1 MEKLRERFK
10 TFFGQVTQK
19 NTLNNIVYLSVAT
32 LLFLG
37 LDAFQ
42 SYNYLLFH
50 SIAEIISIVSS
61 FIIFIIVLMTWKHLR
76 ENNYL
81 CFLGITFFFIGLMDI
96 MHMLSFKGMGIF
108 KGYDSDLPIQ
118 LWIIA
123 RYIQAF
129 SLLIAVMLIKR
140 KEQINGKSV
149 FLTYAIVCGIVL
161 GMIFYWDIFPECY
174 IEGYGLTPFKIVSE
188 YIISILFI
196 CSAAMMLRYKKVF
209 KKEILWLLLV
219 STVFQILAELS
230 FTTYNDL
237 YAFANFLGHYFKII
251 AIVLFSKAILVTLD
265 EEVLEREKNEEKLQE
280 ERTFTEALLESLP
293 GYLYVY
299 DELGRLVRWNKKH
312 EEMTGYTA
320 EELPYMTLDKWFEGE
335 DVLRVAAAAEE
346 VFQKGYG
353 EVEAHLI
360 MKNGKKRH
368 VRSNGVLLKIKG
380 KNYFTGIGM
389 DIGKQKKDEEELLR
403 LNSNLESIITERTI
417 QLEEINCELE
427 ETNTM
432 LEEEISERK
441 KVETEILRLNSN
453 LENIVKERTYQ
464 LEEMNCELEET
475 NAMLEEEVSERQ
487 KVEKEIM
494 ALNQTLDKSNTLLTS
509 VLESSPEIIIF
520 ALDSNY
526 CYLSFNT
533 RHKEVMFAIWGKE
546 ITVGMNMLA
555 VIGNHEDSYKAE
567 QNFKRV
573 LAGESFTLIEEY
585 GDEQCSRL
593 TWQDYWSPIFSNDG
607 NVIGITCF
615 VLNITELKRI
625 EDALKESEER
635 FRTMFEQAP
644 LGMALIDSITGQIYH
659 VNVRFA
665 EIIGRTMDEMRI
677 SNWMGITHPDDIQE
691 ELANMAQL
699 NTGKILGFRMNK
711 RYIRLNQSIVWTN
724 MTAAALKVEE
734 EGKPCHLCMIEDIT
748 ESKAIQERLEKYQI
762 IVEKANDIIMFL
774 DFQGNILEVN
784 DAAVRMYGY
793 TFEEFLT
800 MTIFDLRR
808 LEKEEYVIAQMNR
821 AYQEGI
827 VFETTHYRK
836 DGTFFPVEVS
846 SQGNSLGNK
855 NVILSIVRDISERK
869 KHEEIVIATMKKAE
883 AANAAKGQFLA
894 NMSHEIRTPMNGI
907 IGMTDL
913 ALMADSEQE
922 QREYLRIVKSST
934 MSLLRVLNDILD
946 YSKIEAGK
954 IDLEE
959 VPFHLSTII
968 TEVVELFD
976 VSAKQSGLALTLHFD
991 NQIPNAIIGD
1001 SLRLRQV
1008 LSNLVGNGI
1017 KFTTQGEVS
1026 ICVALEEQQEDK
1038 VKIKFVITDTGIGIS
1053 TDKLNK
1059 LFKRFSQVDDS
1070 NTRQFGGTG
1079 LGLAISQKLVE
1090 LMGGEIGVESKES
1103 IGSQFFFT
1111 AIFRLQGGSN
1121 PLIGEDAAYEKNTA
1135 LGRVKQKKVL
1145 LAEDDLVSRKIVTNF
1160 LIKHGFQVH
1169 AVENGREAVAACE
1182 KKKFDIILMDINMPY
1197 LDGYSVT
1204 TIIQST
1210 EKNMNCFT
1218 PIVAMTAYALKG
1230 DKEKCLEAGMDDYI
1244 SKPINLREF
1253 LTMMEKYTD
1262 GTG

>member
-1 MEKLRERFK
+1 
-10 TFFGQVTQK
+10 
-19 NTLNNIVYLSVAT
+19 
-32 LLFLG
+32 
-37 LDAFQ
+37 
-42 SYNYLLFH
+42 
-50 SIAEIISIVSS
+50 
-61 FIIFIIVLMTWKHLR
+61 
-76 ENNYL
+76 
-81 CFLGITFFFIGLMDI
+81 
-96 MHMLSFKGMGIF
+96 
-108 KGYDSDLPIQ
+108 LPIQ

-123 RYIQAF
+123 RYMQAF
-129 SLLIAVMLIKR
+129 SLLIAAMLIKR
-140 KEQINGKSV
+140 TEQINGKNIFSA
-149 FLTYAIVCGIVL
+149 YAIVCGIVL
-161 GMIFYWDIFPECY
+161 SMIFYWDIFPECY

-196 CSAAMMLRYKKVF
+196 SSAAMILKYKEFF

-219 STVFQILAELS
+219 SILFQIFAELS
-230 FTTYNDL
+230 FTTYSDL
-237 YAFANFLGHYFKII
+237 YAFSNFLGHYFKII
-251 AIVLFSKAILVTLD
+251 AIVLFSKAILVTLE
-265 EEVLEREKNEEKLQE
+265 EEVLEHQKNEKNLKEEINCQL
-280 ERTFTEALLESLP
+280 
-293 GYLYVY
+293 
-299 DELGRLVRWNKKH
+299 
-312 EEMTGYTA
+312 A
-320 EELPYMTLDKWFEGE
+320 ETNAML
-335 DVLRVAAAAEE
+335 
-346 VFQKGYG
+346 
-353 EVEAHLI
+353 
-360 MKNGKKRH
+360 
-368 VRSNGVLLKIKG
+368 
-380 KNYFTGIGM
+380 
-389 DIGKQKKDEEELLR
+389 EEEISERQKVETEIMR
-403 LNSNLESIITERTI
+403 LNSNLESII
-417 QLEEINCELE
+417 
-427 ETNTM
+427 
-432 LEEEISERK
+432 
-441 KVETEILRLNSN
+441 
-453 LENIVKERTYQ
+453 KERTYQ

-487 KVEKEIM
+487 KVEMEINT
-494 ALNQTLDKSNTLLTS
+494 LNETLDKSNTLLTS

-533 RHKEVMFAIWGKE
+533 RHKDVMFAIWGKE

-555 VIGNHEDSYKAE
+555 VIGNHEDCYKAE
-567 QNFKRV
+567 QSFKRV
-573 LAGESFTLIEEY
+573 LAGESFTVIEEY
-585 GDEQCSRL
+585 GDEQYSRL
-593 TWQDYWSPIFSNDG
+593 TWQNYWSPIFSNDG

-659 VNVRFA
+659 ANLRFA
-665 EIIGRTMDEMRI
+665 EIAGRTMDEMRA
-677 SNWMGITHPDDIQE
+677 SNWMSITHPDDIQE
-691 ELANMAQL
+691 ELDNMAQL
-699 NTGKILGFRMNK
+699 NAGEILGFKINK
-711 RYIRLNQSIVWTN
+711 RYIKPNQSIVWIN

-748 ESKAIQERLEKYQI
+748 ESKATQERLEKYQI
-762 IVEKANDIIMFL
+762 IVEKANDIIIFL
-774 DFQGNILEVN
+774 DFQGTILEVN

-793 TFEEFLT
+793 TFEEFLS

-808 LEKEEYVIAQMNR
+808 LEKADYVIEQMNR

-846 SQGNSLGNK
+846 SQGNSLGNR

-913 ALMADSEQE
+913 ALMADGEEE

-959 VPFHLSTII
+959 MPFHLPTII

-976 VSAKQSGLALTLHFD
+976 VSAKQTGLALTRHFD
-991 NQIPNAIIGD
+991 KQIPSAIIGD
-1001 SLRLRQV
+1001 SLRLRQI

-1026 ICVALEEQQEDK
+1026 IRVTLKERQGDK

-1053 TDKLNK
+1053 RDKLDK

-1079 LGLAISQKLVE
+1079 LGLAISQKLGE
-1090 LMGGEIGVESKES
+1090 LMGGEIGVESTES
-1103 IGSQFFFT
+1103 IGSRFFFT
-1111 AIFRLQGGSN
+1111 AIFRLQEGEN
-1121 PLIGEDAAYEKNTA
+1121 TLIGEDAVYKKNTA
-1135 LGRVKQKKVL
+1135 MGRVKLKKVL

-1160 LIKHGFQVH
+1160 LIKHGFQVN

-1204 TIIQST
+1204 EIIRLT
-1210 EKNMNCFT
+1210 EKNMNYFT
-1218 PIVAMTAYALKG
+1218 PIIAMTAYALKG

-1253 LTMMEKYTD
+1253 LAVMQKYTG